1 MNLHKTLVCSILF
14 LLLAVS
20 CSKDKSLTQN
30 ELDSSV
36 IIQMK
41 ASDFEDESL
50 SKSLL
55 SPSSSGTSF
64 AWDKNDIVGVYST
77 SKGLTNFFI
86 DKNSVSSDGCTANF
100 NGAGFSLLPNSQ
112 YYAFY
117 PYSAKALD
125 KTCISVNYIGQKM
138 DDNGDFNSLGNYD
151 YMYSSGMSDEENH
164 LSFSFIHIGCVVEVN
179 IKVPETSYY
188 TNIMLELENP
198 SSDNYIIK
206 DGTIDI
212 TEPNPIIKPNTYQ
225 SDTPLSVKLG
235 TSGILVQKNEILTAY
250 FMMPP
255 QDLEGKKI
263 EFRLIDADQNWYKSI
278 INGKNMRAGYT
289 YHYNINTQN
298 EGFSGHGQ
306 GLPNDNHYA
315 ELIDYYTHKKNYAY
329 VWLTSDDRF
338 LYSTGLFGI
347 RKFNYEY
354 DASLSL
360 VLESTA
366 GLRETQCGRV
376 MVVNE
381 DLIYL
386 GVRQNT
392 SGKIEKYSP
401 EVSFFFENNI
411 NSINTSTHISNNK
424 TLNTFVKNLRLKS
437 VSKND
442 VDEFLI
448 YKAKNENDV
457 YKNVVQLRKGGVCV
471 CNLYR
476 EVYSTESEAL
486 LMLPSK
492 FTNSNGDYIEMD
504 WNVIT
509 QSKVS
514 IKNLVLENC
523 GEFDSFEI
531 SGSAT
536 FDETGTGNPNRGG
549 HCALFKTQSSGNN
562 KAVVK
567 YGKNGEGGFISL
579 MINSSKVP
587 SNDVVIPLMSSGNSY
602 VASIVLKPQ
611 GNGIRFCLQLD
622 DKTYM
627 SDQIFRTKE
636 WYNLQIKLTPSTAS
650 LSIREKECG
659 SWTNLITVEDNSVDA
674 VFDALCLGIITTA
687 NDVELLVDD
696 YYYNSK
702 DLVNV
707 SYVNGA
713 LIVIDKNDLSVIN
726 KYSLDFKVCGMAKCR
741 NRLVVNCLNGFNVYN
756 IDNPTTP
763 KLIYT
768 HRPKTFT
775 EYHGVGTFEANGRL
789 YAISCIYT
797 KGFTIIDLTDAND
810 IKILNTFDFSSI
822 LVDGESIQGHCYSF
836 NVVVDYPYAY
846 ATIAS
851 TNDYCNTAKDHRG
864 VVAIDLHDVN
874 NPQLSF
880 VEIPQNRLSRFTN
893 TDQTPTQITK
903 VGDCIFL
910 NNREYG
916 VEVFYMDAEKK
927 LSYGSHITMPEESSS
942 NAICATPDGGLFIG
956 DDSKNGSSRNIYYY
970 RWW

>member
-1 MNLHKTLVCSILF
+1 
-14 LLLAVS
+14 
-20 CSKDKSLTQN
+20 
-30 ELDSSV
+30 
-36 IIQMK
+36 MK
-41 ASDFEDESL
+41 ASHFKEESL

-55 SPSSSGTSF
+55 SPSSTGTSF

-151 YMYSSGMSDEENH
+151 YMYSSGLSDEENH

-212 TEPNPIIKPNTYQ
+212 TEPTPIIKPNTYQ

-263 EFRLIDADQNWYKSI
+263 ELRLIDADQNWYKSI

-306 GLPNDNHYA
+306 GFPNDNHYA
-315 ELIDYYTHKKNYAY
+315 ELIDYYAHQKISPY
-329 VWLTSDDRF
+329 VWMTSDDRY
-338 LYSTGLFGI
+338 LYATGLFGI
-347 RKFNYEY
+347 RKLDYGS

-360 VLESTA
+360 VTESLV
-366 GLRETQCGRV
+366 GLRQPQTGRA
-376 MVVNE
+376 MIVN
-381 DLIYL
+381 DDFIYL

-392 SGKIEKYSP
+392 SGIGEKYSP
-401 EVSFFFENNI
+401 ETSFFFETNINNI
-411 NSINTSTHISNNK
+411 DTSSPVSNNI
-424 TLNTFVKNLRLKS
+424 TLNAFIKKLRLKS
-437 VSKND
+437 IGANE

-448 YKAKNENDV
+448 YKAKNENGI
-457 YKNVVQLRKGGVCV
+457 YKNVIQLRKGGICV
-471 CNLYR
+471 RNLYR

-486 LMLPSK
+486 SKLPSK
-492 FTNSNGDYIEMD
+492 YISPNGDYIEIN
-504 WNVIT
+504 WNAI
-509 QSKVS
+509 QKSS
-514 IKNLVLENC
+514 ISMKNIVLNNC
-523 GEFDSFEI
+523 GEFDSFEV

-536 FDETGTGNPNRGG
+536 FDESGTGNPNRGG
-549 HCALFKTQSSGNN
+549 HCAKFKTTLSGNN
-562 KAVVK
+562 KAVVR
-567 YGKNGEGGFISL
+567 YGKIGKGGAVSL
-579 MINSSKVP
+579 MMNCLNVP
-587 SNDVVIPLMSSGNSY
+587 SDDVVIPLMSSEDSY
-602 VASIVLKPQ
+602 VASLVLKPQ
-611 GNGIRFCLQLD
+611 GNGIRFCLKLD
-622 DKTYM
+622 DKTYPA
-627 SDQIFRTKE
+627 DQVFRVKE
-636 WYNLQIKLTPSTAS
+636 WYNLKIYLTSSSAS

-659 SWTNLITVEDNSVDA
+659 SWTNLITVEDNSVEV
-674 VFDALCLGIITTA
+674 VFDALCLGIVTTA

-696 YYYNSK
+696 FYYDSK
-702 DLVNV
+702 DLDNV

-713 LIVIDKNDLSVIN
+713 LIVIDKNDLSVVN
-726 KYSLDFKVCGMAKCR
+726 KYSLDLKVCGVAKCR

-756 IDNPTTP
+756 IDNPIAP

-768 HRPKTFT
+768 YRPKLFT

-797 KGFTIIDLTDAND
+797 KGFAIIDLTDENN
-810 IKILNTFDFSSI
+810 IKIVNTFDFSNVF
-822 LVDGESIQGHCYSF
+822 VDGESLQGHCYTF

-846 ATIAS
+846 ATLAS

-874 NPQLSF
+874 NPKLSF
-880 VEIPQNRLSRFTN
+880 AEIPQNRLSRFTN

-903 VGDCIFL
+903 FADCIFV

-916 VEVFYMDAEKK
+916 VEVFRVGKDGI
-927 LSYGSHITMPEESSS
+927 LSYLSKITMPEVSSS
-942 NAICATPDGGLFIG
+942 NAICTTSNGGLFVA
-956 DDSKNGSSRNIYYY
+956 DDNVNGSLRNIYFY
-970 RWW
+970 RLW